1 MDRRSRVVAL
11 IATCVMT
18 LTFATVAYAYVTTD
32 LNDFNLTE
40 TTATYGGGTQYHIAT
55 GTDGWSSYR
64 WLDSPSKPTVMSNNT
79 LPGLAAA
86 RQHVR
91 VLGAATRATTRCS
104 TAGPEQCFV
113 VRGRTQ
119 IGYGLDVPLRR
130 KDRSDERAQRAAR
143 RHARGRC
150 AWPEP

>member
-1 MDRRSRVVAL
+1 MDRRSRVLAL

-40 TTATYGGGTQYHIAT
+40 TTATYGNGTQYHIAT

-79 LPGLAAA
+79 CQDWQL
-86 RQHVR
+86 
-91 VLGAATRATTRCS
+91 LGS
-104 TAGPEQCFV
+104 TSAYSAGDTSYHALFNGGAGTCFV

-119 IGYGLDVPLRR
+119 IGYGSMSLYDGRI
-130 KDRSDERAQRAAR
+130 QR
-143 RHARGRC
+143 
-150 AWPEP
+150 